1 MTPTLILDCSIVM
14 AWCFNDEST
23 PGTNQIQDRM
33 ANEAAVVPGLWYLE
47 ITNVLAMAEK
57 RKRITPQGSQQF
69 LQLLS
74 ILDIQ
79 VDDDAPRRAFNH
91 LLPLCR
97 THGLTSYDAA
107 YLDLSIRRQ
116 IPLATLDDAL
126 RKAATTLGLPVLGK

>member
-14 AWCFNDEST
+14 AWCFDDEST

-79 VDDDAPRRAFNH
+79 VDDDAPRRAFDH

>member
-14 AWCFNDEST
+14 AWCFDDEST

>member
-14 AWCFNDEST
+14 AWCFDDEST

-116 IPLATLDDAL
+116 IPLASLYDAL

>member
-126 RKAATTLGLPVLGK
+126 RKAATTLGLPVLGT